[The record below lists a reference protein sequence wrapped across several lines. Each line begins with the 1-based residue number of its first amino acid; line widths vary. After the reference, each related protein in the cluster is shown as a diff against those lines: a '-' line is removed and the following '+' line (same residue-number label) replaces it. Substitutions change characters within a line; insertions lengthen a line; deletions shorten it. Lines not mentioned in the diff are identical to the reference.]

1 MGEGSP
7 KKPHRVAAP
16 PTRYEIALLR
26 EGELSICSACLAW
39 GTDLDPYWSSPRGQR
54 PRRNGFCGSRVGLL
68 GTEFQF
74 TAEGLLGR
82 VRRGPGELGLRAGH
96 HEGQAG
102 GGRGQWGRGGLD
114 RAPGGKCSIKE
125 TKAILHRE
133 GGSRRICFPRAPPA
147 WITLKGAALST
158 RISLSA
164 RARAQRCRPRMGVEI

>member
-39 GTDLDPYWSSPRGQR
+39 GTDLDSYWSSPRGQR
-54 PRRNGFCGSRVGLL
+54 PRRNGFCGSGVGLL

-102 GGRGQWGRGGLD
+102 GGG
-114 RAPGGKCSIKE
+114 
-125 TKAILHRE
+125 
-133 GGSRRICFPRAPPA
+133 GGSGGGEGWTGPREANAPSKKPKPSC
-147 WITLKGAALST
+147 TVKAALGAFAF
-158 RISLSA
+158 LVPH
-164 RARAQRCRPRMGVEI
+164 PRG